1 MIKICGDSFCHS
13 YSPMF
18 MERVQKIVWV
28 PPNYCNAVACS
39 YAGGTLSL
47 WEEIVVSTLELG
59 IVVHRSF
66 VFNGF
71 YLPLLL
77 YSLLLPH
84 ISSIAFLFVLLYVI
98 ASLNS
103 L

>member
-1 MIKICGDSFCHS
+1 
-13 YSPMF
+13 MF

-59 IVVHRSF
+59 IITLFCLMILDEGCWTGHGQNEGVVA
-66 VFNGF
+66 
-71 YLPLLL
+71 LLIGL
-77 YSLLLPH
+77 VKNTFHKYDRR
-84 ISSIAFLFVLLYVI
+84 
-98 ASLNS
+98 
-103 L
+103 

>member
-1 MIKICGDSFCHS
+1 
-13 YSPMF
+13 MF

-59 IVVHRSF
+59 IVVHRSSTKCS
-66 VFNGF
+66 VPEECRPIRGELQQLMRSLDK
-71 YLPLLL
+71 YKRRLLDK
-77 YSLLLPH
+77 SWTK
-84 ISSIAFLFVLLYVI
+84 
-98 ASLNS
+98 
-103 L
+103 